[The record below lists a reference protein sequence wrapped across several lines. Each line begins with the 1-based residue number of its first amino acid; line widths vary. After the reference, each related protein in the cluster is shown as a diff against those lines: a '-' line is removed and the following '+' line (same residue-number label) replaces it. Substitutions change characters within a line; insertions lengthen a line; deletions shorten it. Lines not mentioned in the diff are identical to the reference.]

1 MLTPPQRSQL
11 PRILDPRRLANQG
24 VILAGQVALAHC
36 ERLQEAVLEVSEPID
51 VSLTFE
57 IAEQGR
63 KVVRGQAST
72 TVMMA
77 CQRCLEPI
85 ASPVKASIQ
94 LGIVWSEDEAK
105 ALSKDLDPWIVDG
118 EEADISVMVE
128 DELLLA
134 LPFVTYHPEGQ
145 CHVVIPSAMG
155 EETSDVGKENPFSIL
170 EQLKNSGSDN

>member
-11 PRILDPRRLANQG
+11 PRILDPRRLAKQG
-24 VILAGQVALAHC
+24 MTLAGQVAVAHC
-36 ERLQEAVLEVSEPID
+36 ERLQDAVLEVSEPID

-63 KVVRGQAST
+63 KVVRGKAAT
-72 TVMMA
+72 TVMIP

-85 ASPVKASIQ
+85 ASVVSAVIQ
-94 LGIVWSEDEAK
+94 LGIVWTEEEAK
-105 ALSKDLDPWIVDG
+105 SLSKDLDPWIVDG
-118 EEADISVMVE
+118 EEADISAMVE

-145 CHVVIPSAMG
+145 CHAHMPSVMG
-155 EETSDVGKENPFSIL
+155 EDTNEIGKKNPFSIL

>member
-11 PRILDPRRLANQG
+11 PRILDPRRLAKQG
-24 VILAGQVALAHC
+24 MTLAGQVAVAHC
-36 ERLQEAVLEVSEPID
+36 ERLQDAVLEVSEPID

-63 KVVRGQAST
+63 KVVRGKAAT
-72 TVMMA
+72 TVMIP

-85 ASPVKASIQ
+85 ASIISAVIQ
-94 LGIVWSEDEAK
+94 LGIVWTEEEAK
-105 ALSKDLDPWIVDG
+105 SLSKDLDPWIVDG
-118 EEADISVMVE
+118 EEADISAMVE

-145 CHVVIPSAMG
+145 CHAHMPSVMG
-155 EETSDVGKENPFSIL
+155 EDTTEIGKKNPFSIL